1 MGGFAK
7 VVALAAERRGGMDV
21 LERALAE
28 TRSKTPAE
36 IAATPD
42 DRILAE
48 MTRRIFNAG
57 FASKVITAKWD
68 GFEAAFDGFDP
79 RRCAAMPEDKLD
91 ALLQDSRIVR
101 HGAKIQ
107 SVVANARFL
116 LDLAAEHGSAARFIA
131 DWPDADYVG
140 LLEVLKKRGNRLGGD
155 TGMRFLRGV
164 GKPAFI
170 PTGDVVA
177 ALIREGVLTK
187 PPGGK
192 GDFRTMQQAFNRW
205 SEESGRDLTEI
216 SRILAMSIGDVGHGH
231 PGRH

>member
-1 MGGFAK
+1 MGDFAK
-7 VVALAAERRGGMDV
+7 VISLAAERRGGMDV

-57 FASKVITAKWD
+57 FAAKVITAKWD
-68 GFEAAFDGFDP
+68 GFEAAFGGFDP
-79 RRCAAMPEDKLD
+79 RRCAGLSEEESD

-107 SVVANARFL
+107 SVAANARFL
-116 LDLAAEHGSAARFIA
+116 LDLAAEHGSAAKFLA
-131 DWPDADYVG
+131 GWPDSDYVG
-140 LLEVLKKRGNRLGGD
+140 LLEVLKKRG
-155 TGMRFLRGV
+155 
-164 GKPAFI
+164 
-170 PTGDVVA
+170 
-177 ALIREGVLTK
+177 
-187 PPGGK
+187 
-192 GDFRTMQQAFNRW
+192 
-205 SEESGRDLTEI
+205 
-216 SRILAMSIGDVGHGH
+216 IGDVRHRR